1 MHRSGAGVRT
11 CPVDAP
17 RQTLVTGATGY
28 VGGRLV
34 PALLGAGHHVR
45 ALVRD
50 PARARLPEAV
60 QVARGDVVRGAGLE
74 DALAGVDVAYYLVH
88 SMGRG
93 SGPTAEFAA
102 RDRLAAENFG
112 RAAAAAEV
120 ERVVYLGGL
129 EDAAGTSSLHLR
141 SRQEV
146 ADVLASHVRTVHV
159 RAAMVI
165 GEGSASFQMLRA
177 LVERLPVMVVPRWL
191 DTRTQPVAIDDV
203 VRALTALATL
213 DDPPRQVELGGAD
226 VLSYR
231 EMMER
236 YARIAG
242 RRPPVIVKVP
252 LLSPGL
258 SSYWVSLVT
267 PVELALVRPLVEGLT
282 AEMVVRRPPPPG
294 LNDAPRGFEDAV
306 RAALTPS

>member
-1 MHRSGAGVRT
+1 MAA
-11 CPVDAP
+11 PPAP
-17 RQTLVTGATGY
+17 RRTLVTGATGY

-34 PALLGAGHHVR
+34 PALLHAGHDVR
-45 ALVRD
+45 ALARA
-50 PARARLPEAV
+50 PGRARLPGAV
-60 QVARGDVVRGAGLE
+60 DVARGDVVRGEGLE
-74 DALAGVDVAYYLVH
+74 DALRDVDVAYYLVH

-102 RDRLAAENFG
+102 RDRRAAENFG
-112 RAAAAAEV
+112 RAAAVAGV

-129 EDAAGTSSLHLR
+129 EDPDGAASLHLR

-146 ADVLASHVRTVHV
+146 AEVLARHLRTVHV

-203 VRALTALATL
+203 VRALVALAAL
-213 DDPPRQVELGGAD
+213 GDPPAEVELGGAD
-226 VLSYR
+226 VLTYR
-231 EMMER
+231 EMMQR
-236 YARIAG
+236 YARVAG
-242 RRPPVIVKVP
+242 RRPPVVVRVP
-252 LLSPGL
+252 VLSPGL

-267 PVELALVRPLVEGLT
+267 PVELGLVRPLVEGLT

-294 LNDAPRGFEDAV
+294 LNDEPRGFDDAV
-306 RAALTPS
+306 RAALRPG